1 MAQSPSSHAT
11 FRSAFDEH
19 HDAIHRYCLRRLGA
33 DDANEATA
41 EVFLVAWRSIE
52 RLPREGEVL
61 PWLYGVARNVVR
73 NQQRSRHRR
82 ARLLSRL
89 GSVREVPG
97 DGPEPQVVRHHQEAE
112 VHEALRRLRPQ
123 DQELLRLKAWEG
135 LSNDQ
140 IGDLLGMSS
149 RAVEGRY
156 ARAIKKLSKH
166 LTTARQVDLS
176 PRLAQEGGEQ

>member
-11 FRSAFDEH
+11 FRSVFEEH
-19 HDAIHRYCLRRLGA
+19 HDAIHRYCLRRLGI

-41 EVFLVAWRSIE
+41 EVFLVAWRRVE
-52 RLPREGEVL
+52 RLPRHPEVL

-73 NQQRSRHRR
+73 NHRRGHHRR
-82 ARLLSRL
+82 ARLLGRL

-97 DGPEPQVVRHHQEAE
+97 DEPELQVVRHHQEAE
-112 VHEALRRLRPQ
+112 VHEALQRLRPE

-135 LSNDQ
+135 LSNSQ
-140 IGDLLGMSS
+140 IGDLLGMSH

-156 ARAIKKLSKH
+156 PRALKKLSKH
-166 LTTARQVDLS
+166 LTMADQRDAS